1 MMPPVARSFLRV
13 TDLSSEELRLVI
25 DRALAYKKTP
35 RRSPDLLR
43 GQSVT
48 LYFNKPS
55 TRTRISFETAV
66 HRLGG
71 LPVTVGPNDLQMG
84 RGETVEDTAR
94 VISRYSAAF
103 VTRTYADEEITRFAK
118 AASIPVINALT
129 DGHHPCQALADLLTL
144 RERFGKLEGLTLAYV
159 GAGNNVVHSLL
170 EASALAGMNMRVAA
184 PSRYP
189 ADAAIVEGAKQ
200 LAEKTGSR
208 IEITESAAE
217 AVDGVDAVYTD
228 TWLSMGDPF
237 EERKQREQVLAPY
250 QVNAALMKRAKPTA
264 VFLHCLPAHRDEEV
278 TNEVA
283 DSDQSVIFD
292 QAENKLHT
300 SMAILD
306 VLVSGA
312 I

>member
-1 MMPPVARSFLRV
+1 MARSFLRV
-13 TDLSSEELRLVI
+13 TDLSSEELHLVI
-25 DRALAYKKTP
+25 DRALAYKQTP

-103 VTRTYADEEITRFAK
+103 VTRTYADDEITRFAK

-189 ADAAIVEGAKQ
+189 ADPVIVEGAKR

-217 AVDGVDAVYTD
+217 AVSGVDAVYTD

-237 EERKQREQVLAPY
+237 EERKQREQILAPY

>member
-1 MMPPVARSFLRV
+1 MMRAVARSFLRV
-13 TDLSSEELRLVI
+13 TDLSPQELQLVI
-25 DRALAYKKTP
+25 DRALAYKTTP

-103 VTRTYADEEITRFAK
+103 VTRTYADDEIARFAR

-184 PSRYP
+184 PARYP
-189 ADAAIVEGAKQ
+189 ADPAIVEGARR
-200 LAEKTGSR
+200 LAEKSGAR

-228 TWLSMGDPF
+228 TWLSMGDPY

-250 QVNAALMKRAKPTA
+250 QVNAALMKRAKPSA

-283 DSDQSVIFD
+283 DSAQSVIFD

-306 VLVSGA
+306 LLVSGA

>member
-1 MMPPVARSFLRV
+1 MARSFLRV
-13 TDLSSEELRLVI
+13 ADLTPDELRLLI
-25 DRALAYKKTP
+25 DRALAYKTNP
-35 RRSPDLLR
+35 RLSPDLLK
-43 GQSVT
+43 GQSIT

-103 VTRTYADEEITRFAK
+103 VTRTFADEEIARFAR

-170 EASALAGMNMRVAA
+170 EASALAGMHMRVAT

-189 ADAAIVEGAKQ
+189 ADSSIVEGARR

-208 IEITESAAE
+208 IELTESAVE
-217 AVDGVDAVYTD
+217 AVAGVDAVYTD
-228 TWLSMGDPF
+228 TWLSMGDPY
-237 EERKQREQVLAPY
+237 EERKQREQILAPY
-250 QVNAALMKRAKPTA
+250 QVNAALMKKAKPSA
-264 VFLHCLPAHRDEEV
+264 VFLHCLPAHREEEV

-283 DSDQSVIFD
+283 DSAQSVIFD

-300 SMAILD
+300 SMAVLD

-312 I
+312 M

>member
-1 MMPPVARSFLRV
+1 MPPVARSFLRV

-25 DRALAYKKTP
+25 DRALAYKKAP
-35 RRSPDLLR
+35 QRSPDLLR

-103 VTRTYADEEITRFAK
+103 VTRTYADDEITRFAK

-189 ADAAIVEGAKQ
+189 ADPVIVEGAKR

>member
-1 MMPPVARSFLRV
+1 MMPRVARSFLRV
-13 TDLSSEELRLVI
+13 TDLSSDELRFVI
-25 DRALAYKKTP
+25 DRALAYKQAP

-103 VTRTYADEEITRFAK
+103 VTRTYADDEIARFAK

-189 ADAAIVEGAKQ
+189 ADPVIVEGAKR

-217 AVDGVDAVYTD
+217 AVSGVDAVYTD

>member
-1 MMPPVARSFLRV
+1 MPKSFLRV
-13 TDLSSEELRLVI
+13 ADLSAADFGLVL
-25 DRALAYKKTP
+25 DRALAYKSEPGRGAT
-35 RRSPDLLR
+35 LLR
-43 GQSVT
+43 GRSVT

-103 VTRTYADEEITRFAK
+103 VTRTYSDGEIARFAA

-129 DGHHPCQALADLLTL
+129 DGHHPCQALADLMTL
-144 RERFGKLEGLTLAYV
+144 RERFGQLKGLTLTYV

-170 EASALAGMNMRVAA
+170 EASALAGVHMRVAT
-184 PSRYP
+184 PPEYP
-189 ADAAIVEGAKQ
+189 ADPAIVDAARALAKGSGA
-200 LAEKTGSR
+200 R
-208 IEITESAAE
+208 IEVMTDPSAAV
-217 AVDGVDAVYTD
+217 AGADAIYTD
-228 TWLSMGDPF
+228 TWLSMGDPD
-237 EERKQREQVLAPY
+237 EEKAARQRILAPY
-250 QVNAALMKRAKPTA
+250 RVDAALMAKAKPSA
-264 VFLHCLPAHRDEEV
+264 IFLHCLPAHRGEEV

-283 DSDQSVIFD
+283 DSPASAIFD

-300 SMAILD
+300 SMAVLD
-306 VLVSGA
+306 VLVTGA
-312 I
+312 LG